1 MRYKDTAFKLIS
13 KEILRRHVEIIKY
26 ETSRGYVEIIKYTQ
40 QINPFISM
48 KVMRTVFIESIK
60 FNEKFLYLIRR

>member
-1 MRYKDTAFKLIS
+1 MRYKDTAFKLVS
-13 KEILRRHVEIIKY
+13 KEIRRHVEIIKY